1 MAQSHLARWFA
12 GRVAWLG
19 RSRGKY
25 TQTDVANF
33 LGKKYQAVSNLEQGK
48 VFPSVGDCYALA
60 DLFNLDDEMKE
71 YMIAIAR
78 NGAEQNFPADRRFD
92 ALCLQMAERFY
103 GAIFKWQPLFLPG
116 IVQTRAYHFCI
127 VRMSQDYTDEQL
139 NRGWSFK
146 DERFK
151 ALLAR
156 IDKPKV
162 VILISE
168 VALWNL
174 RFLSERDRR
183 EQLNRL
189 RELDALPNWE
199 IRIVSALHPNV
210 GGSFDIY
217 HPAKAQFGGP
227 PFVYTEVWDNSW
239 CIEDP
244 TRIERYDELWQILL
258 TKSIML
264 KEYLDDR
271 RDGLAEEH
279 PQRE

>member
-19 RSRGKY
+19 RTRGKY

-33 LGKKYQAVSNLEQGK
+33 LGKKYQAVANLEQGK

-78 NGAEQNFPADRRFD
+78 NGAEQNYPADRRFN

-103 GAIFKWQPLFLPG
+103 GVICKWQPLFLPG
-116 IVQTRAYHFCI
+116 IVQTRAYHFTI

-146 DERFK
+146 DERIK
-151 ALLAR
+151 VLLAR
-156 IDKPKV
+156 ADKPKV

-183 EQLNRL
+183 EQLDRL
-189 RELDALPNWE
+189 RELNALPNWE
-199 IRIVSALHPNV
+199 IRIVPALHPEA
-210 GGSFDIY
+210 GGAFDLY
-217 HPAKAQFGGP
+217 SPAKAEFGGP
-227 PFVYTEVWDNSW
+227 SFVYTEVWDNSW
-239 CIEDP
+239 CIEEAD
-244 TRIERYDELWQILL
+244 RIGRYDGLWMILL
-258 TKSIML
+258 GKSIAL

-271 RDGLAEEH
+271 RDSLAQEFS
-279 PQRE
+279 